1 MHRSTG
7 NSGGH
12 KPIRK
17 LYGDPTRL
25 KHIFEM
31 DYYLIQRKR
40 LMIARKRKTE
50 TASILC
56 ELRSGAR
63 NDTDEVHSS
72 SFCHSKCPVSSNSV
86 DSQMQTGWQHIRGK
100 KRWNSAKLSELP
112 QTTGYSLSTAIFC
125 FVPQKHQSRNQ
136 AHLIFDTSPN

>member
-1 MHRSTG
+1 MHHNRDMRRSTG
-7 NSGGH
+7 NSSGH

-17 LYGDPTRL
+17 LCGDPTRL
-25 KHIFEM
+25 KAIFEM
-31 DYYLIQRKR
+31 DNYLIQRKR
-40 LMIARKRKTE
+40 SMIARKRKIE
-50 TASILC
+50 TPSILC

-72 SFCHSKCPVSSNSV
+72 SFGHSECPVSSNSV

-112 QTTGYSLSTAIFC
+112 QATGHSLNAAIFC
-125 FVPQKHQSRNQ
+125 SGFPEAPGQEIER
-136 AHLIFDTSPN
+136 I